1 MGKSSRSA
9 FRTVVDQL
17 SKVENDG
24 DETTMEKPISLN
36 ELLPSRIT
44 SFFRYSGS
52 LTTPNCEQ
60 SVVWTVF
67 DNPIVVLE
75 DQVKLQN
82 VDWNPALMRD
92 FKFFYWQLSVFRNLK
107 GKGGLI
113 LVNNFRPTQPL
124 ERRII
129 TYRSH
134 TGCNVYRNWSLFP
147 PRIKDVYQYC
157 ICRLL
162 HLFMWFLSST
172 FS

>member
-1 MGKSSRSA
+1 MGKSTRLA

-24 DETTMEKPISLN
+24 DEMTMEKPISLN

-82 VDWNPALMRD
+82 ID
-92 FKFFYWQLSVFRNLK
+92 
-107 GKGGLI
+107 
-113 LVNNFRPTQPL
+113 
-124 ERRII
+124 
-129 TYRSH
+129 
-134 TGCNVYRNWSLFP
+134 
-147 PRIKDVYQYC
+147 
-157 ICRLL
+157 
-162 HLFMWFLSST
+162 
-172 FS
+172 